1 MNLNNKNNIMKNYFK
16 KSALL
21 FAVAL
26 ILLVS
31 CSKDDGEKT
40 PVAETKPVLKDNVKI
55 IDATNLE
62 LDLTQTQLD
71 AGVYQFTATGT
82 IPTIAS
88 GDVIIGEQGE
98 GFLRKVT
105 SSIVNGNTI
114 TLQTTQGSMTD
125 VFKEGGFD
133 FNLDMTDMQNR
144 TSSSGFSYTIPSS
157 PIYQEGALSIILN
170 NGQVDFNPNWFF
182 DFDFDETGINS
193 FEISAK
199 NATLNGDFT
208 AQITAAQSVTL
219 LDRSSS
225 ILPNARPYKKIYT
238 KWVSALIPVGPIL
251 VPVTVPITVV
261 MELDL
266 VLDYSASIS
275 AAITRQAKFTSNNTF
290 NLGVKYA
297 NGQWNDINSFSPTNN
312 FTLLQRTGNA
322 TATINLALTPKVSF
336 KLGGAIGPYAQVG
349 LMEELSGAVA
359 SPSLDWDFKADVWLK
374 SKAGVNDVSILGFN
388 LQGYNKTW
396 ETEKLSYLTP
406 YKIEKVSGDSQ
417 TGNFGQ
423 PLTAPI
429 KVRVIDKLDRIQ
441 SNVPVYFTI
450 VEGGGSV
457 QTASI
462 LTDTNGFAQTQWT
475 LGASGLQRL
484 NVSAKK
490 ADGTAILN
498 APLSFSA
505 TTTPSPC
512 DDTTTPDP
520 TVTIGGQVWM
530 QKNLNV
536 SKYRNGDDIPQV
548 QDPTA
553 WAALTTGAWCYYE
566 NNTANGTV
574 YGILYNWYAVND
586 PRGLAPTGYHVPSDG
601 EWTTL
606 TNFLGGE
613 SVAGGKMKATTLW
626 NSPNTGATN
635 SSCFTG
641 LPGGLRTN
649 DGAFGTIGSL
659 GSWWSSSQL
668 DATIAWHRDLDYI
681 NSFVG
686 RYDSGKQNGFSV
698 RCVRD

>member
-1 MNLNNKNNIMKNYFK
+1 MKKYFK
-16 KSALL
+16 KLPFL
-21 FAVAL
+21 FAIAL
-26 ILLVS
+26 VFIVS

-40 PVAETKPVLKDNVKI
+40 PAAQTTPILKDNVKI

-82 IPTIAS
+82 IPTIAA
-88 GDVIIGEQGE
+88 GDVIVGDQGE

-105 SSIVNGNTI
+105 SVVVNGNTI

-125 VFKEGGFD
+125 VFKEGGFN

-144 TSSSGFSYTIPSS
+144 TSSSGFSYTIPSL
-157 PIYQEGALSIILN
+157 PVYQQGALSIVLN
-170 NGQVDFNPNWFF
+170 SGQVDFNPNWFF

-193 FEISAK
+193 FEVSAK

-208 AQITAAQSVTL
+208 AQITASQSVTL

-225 ILPNARPYKKIYT
+225 ILPNARPYKKTYT
-238 KWVSALIPVGPIL
+238 KYVPAVLLGLPV
-251 VPVTVPITVV
+251 VVPIKVV

-266 VLDYSASIS
+266 VLDYSASIG

-297 NGQWNDINSFSPTNN
+297 NGQWNDINSFSPANN

-336 KLGGAIGPYAQVG
+336 KLYGAIGPYAQVG

-374 SKAGVNDVSILGFN
+374 SKAGVNDVSILDFN

-406 YKIEKVSGDSQ
+406 YKIEKVSGDNQ

-429 KVRVIDKLDRIQ
+429 KVRVLDNLDRIQ
-441 SNVPVYFTI
+441 SNVPVYFT
-450 VEGGGSV
+450 VSEGGGSV

-462 LTDTNGFAQTQWT
+462 LTDTNGFAETQWT

-490 ADGTAILN
+490 ADGTTILN
-498 APLSFSA
+498 APLSFAA
-505 TTTPSPC
+505 TGTDSPC
-512 DDTTTPDP
+512 GNITDIDGNLYPS
-520 TVTIGGQVWM
+520 VTIGTQCWM
-530 QKNLNV
+530 QANLNV
-536 SKYRNGDDIPQV
+536 SKYRNGDPIPQV

-574 YGILYNWYAVND
+574 YGKLYNWYAVND
-586 PRGLAPTGYHVPSDG
+586 PRGLAPVGYHVPSDG

-606 TNFLGGE
+606 TTFLGGQ
-613 SVAGGKMKATTLW
+613 SVAGGKMKSTTLW
-626 NSPNTGATN
+626 DSPNTGATN
-635 SSCFTG
+635 SSGFTG
-641 LPGGLRTN
+641 LPGGWRFY
-649 DGAFGTIGSL
+649 FGVFLEIGGVGL
-659 GSWWSSSQL
+659 WWSSTEYS
-668 DATIAWHRDLDYI
+668 TTKAWGCIVVNNDSYA
-681 NSFVG
+681 G
-686 RYDSGKQNGFSV
+686 RSADGANDKKAGFSV
-698 RCVRD
+698 RCLRD

>member
-1 MNLNNKNNIMKNYFK
+1 MKNYFK
-16 KSALL
+16 KLALL

-26 ILLVS
+26 VLIVS
-31 CSKDDGEKT
+31 CSKDDGEKP

-62 LDLTQTQLD
+62 LDLTQAQLD
-71 AGVYQFTATGT
+71 AGIYQFTATGT
-82 IPTIAS
+82 IPSIAA
-88 GDVIIGEQGE
+88 GDVIVGEQGE

-105 SSIVNGNTI
+105 SSIANGNTI

-133 FNLDMTDMQNR
+133 FNLDTSNMQNR
-144 TSSSGFSYTIPSS
+144 ASSSGFSYTIPSS
-157 PIYQEGALSIILN
+157 PIYQEGALSIVLN

-182 DFDFDETGINS
+182 DFKFDEAGIKD
-193 FEISAK
+193 FEVSAK
-199 NATLNGDFT
+199 DATLNGNFT
-208 AQITAAQSVTL
+208 ATVTAAQSVTL
-219 LDRSSS
+219 IDRSSS
-225 ILPNARPYKKIYT
+225 ILPNAKPYKKKYT

-290 NLGVKYA
+290 NLGVNYA
-297 NGQWNDINSFSPTNN
+297 NAQWNDIYSFSPVNN

-336 KLGGAIGPYAQVG
+336 KLYGAIGPYAHVS
-349 LMEELSGAVA
+349 LMEEMSGTVA

-374 SKAGVNDVSILGFN
+374 SKVGVNDVAILGYN

-396 ETEKLSYLTP
+396 ETGKLSYLTP
-406 YKIEKVSGDSQ
+406 YKIEKVSGDNQ

-423 PLTAPI
+423 PLTEKI
-429 KVRVIDKLDRIQ
+429 KVRVIDNLDHVQ
-441 SNVPVYFTI
+441 SNLPVYFTA
-450 VEGGGSV
+450 VGGGGTV

-462 LTDTNGFAQTQWT
+462 LTDANGFAETLWT
-475 LGASGLQRL
+475 LGASGTQIV

-505 TTTPSPC
+505 TATASPC
-512 DDTTTPDP
+512 DDTTTPYP

-536 SKYRNGDDIPQV
+536 CKYRNGDDIPQV

-553 WAALTTGAWCYYE
+553 WVNLTTGAWCYYQ

-574 YGILYNWYAVND
+574 YGKLYNWYAVND
-586 PRGLAPTGYHVPSDG
+586 PRGLAPVGYHIPSDS

-606 TNFLGGE
+606 TTFLGGVE
-613 SVAGGKMKATTLW
+613 FAGGEMKATTLW
-626 NSPNTGATN
+626 TPFPGNINTN
-635 SSCFTG
+635 SSGFTG
-641 LPGGLRTN
+641 FPGGARFF
-649 DGAFGTIGSL
+649 DGPFIGI
-659 GSWWSSSQL
+659 GDGGYWWSSSEASTT
-668 DATIAWHRDLDYI
+668 DAWSRSLNYST
-681 NSFVG
+681 
-686 RYDSGKQNGFSV
+686 GFAYRSLYYKPDGLSV
-698 RCVRD
+698 RCLRD